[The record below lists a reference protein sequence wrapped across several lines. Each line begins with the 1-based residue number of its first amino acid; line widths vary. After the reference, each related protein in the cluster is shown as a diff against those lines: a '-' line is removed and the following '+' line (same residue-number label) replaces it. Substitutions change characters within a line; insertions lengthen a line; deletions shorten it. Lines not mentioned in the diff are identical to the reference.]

1 MQQNI
6 ISTRLLPILRQRN
19 EQCKA
24 AVEHGANIFVHTY
37 NGMRG
42 LHHREPGVVG
52 AAITLKNVFDEL
64 ICDGHH
70 VHPVAAQ
77 VVMDGHGRDKTILVT
92 DCMRGGGLGDSE
104 SMLGEFP
111 VLIKDGA
118 ARLVSDGSLA
128 GSVLELIS
136 AVRNVVSWGLAT
148 PAEAIKMASLV
159 PAQSVGIADVC
170 GQIAQGYAADFIVLD
185 SNLEL
190 AENVFRWKIRL
201 CESINKTEKED
212 DPMIGCIVT
221 GHGEFAIGMTQAL
234 TMIAG
239 DQEHY
244 EVVPF
249 YEENSLETFEDNIG
263 KSIASL
269 RENTDGVIIFTDLM
283 GGTPFRT
290 AMMQASEYDKVE
302 VITGTNLPMLIEI
315 GLGRIYSEDVEA
327 LAVQAV
333 QVGMQGV
340 QHPKLPVVADEKE
353 NESELEGI

>member
-1 MQQNI
+1 
-6 ISTRLLPILRQRN
+6 
-19 EQCKA
+19 
-24 AVEHGANIFVHTY
+24 
-37 NGMRG
+37 
-42 LHHREPGVVG
+42 
-52 AAITLKNVFDEL
+52 
-64 ICDGHH
+64 
-70 VHPVAAQ
+70 
-77 VVMDGHGRDKTILVT
+77 
-92 DCMRGGGLGDSE
+92 
-104 SMLGEFP
+104 
-111 VLIKDGA
+111 
-118 ARLVSDGSLA
+118 
-128 GSVLELIS
+128 
-136 AVRNVVSWGLAT
+136 
-148 PAEAIKMASLV
+148 
-159 PAQSVGIADVC
+159 
-170 GQIAQGYAADFIVLD
+170 
-185 SNLEL
+185 
-190 AENVFRWKIRL
+190 
-201 CESINKTEKED
+201 
-212 DPMIGCIVT
+212 MIGCIVT

-302 VITGTNLPMLIEI
+302 VITGTNLPMLVEI

-353 NESELEGI
+353 NEDELEGI

>member
-1 MQQNI
+1 
-6 ISTRLLPILRQRN
+6 
-19 EQCKA
+19 
-24 AVEHGANIFVHTY
+24 
-37 NGMRG
+37 
-42 LHHREPGVVG
+42 
-52 AAITLKNVFDEL
+52 
-64 ICDGHH
+64 
-70 VHPVAAQ
+70 
-77 VVMDGHGRDKTILVT
+77 
-92 DCMRGGGLGDSE
+92 
-104 SMLGEFP
+104 
-111 VLIKDGA
+111 
-118 ARLVSDGSLA
+118 
-128 GSVLELIS
+128 
-136 AVRNVVSWGLAT
+136 
-148 PAEAIKMASLV
+148 
-159 PAQSVGIADVC
+159 
-170 GQIAQGYAADFIVLD
+170 
-185 SNLEL
+185 
-190 AENVFRWKIRL
+190 
-201 CESINKTEKED
+201 
-212 DPMIGCIVT
+212 MIGCIVT

-353 NESELEGI
+353 NEDELEGI

>member
-1 MQQNI
+1 
-6 ISTRLLPILRQRN
+6 
-19 EQCKA
+19 
-24 AVEHGANIFVHTY
+24 
-37 NGMRG
+37 
-42 LHHREPGVVG
+42 
-52 AAITLKNVFDEL
+52 
-64 ICDGHH
+64 
-70 VHPVAAQ
+70 
-77 VVMDGHGRDKTILVT
+77 
-92 DCMRGGGLGDSE
+92 
-104 SMLGEFP
+104 
-111 VLIKDGA
+111 
-118 ARLVSDGSLA
+118 
-128 GSVLELIS
+128 
-136 AVRNVVSWGLAT
+136 
-148 PAEAIKMASLV
+148 
-159 PAQSVGIADVC
+159 
-170 GQIAQGYAADFIVLD
+170 
-185 SNLEL
+185 
-190 AENVFRWKIRL
+190 
-201 CESINKTEKED
+201 
-212 DPMIGCIVT
+212 MIGCIVT

-353 NESELEGI
+353 NENELEGI

>member
-1 MQQNI
+1 
-6 ISTRLLPILRQRN
+6 
-19 EQCKA
+19 
-24 AVEHGANIFVHTY
+24 
-37 NGMRG
+37 
-42 LHHREPGVVG
+42 
-52 AAITLKNVFDEL
+52 
-64 ICDGHH
+64 
-70 VHPVAAQ
+70 
-77 VVMDGHGRDKTILVT
+77 
-92 DCMRGGGLGDSE
+92 
-104 SMLGEFP
+104 
-111 VLIKDGA
+111 
-118 ARLVSDGSLA
+118 
-128 GSVLELIS
+128 
-136 AVRNVVSWGLAT
+136 
-148 PAEAIKMASLV
+148 
-159 PAQSVGIADVC
+159 
-170 GQIAQGYAADFIVLD
+170 
-185 SNLEL
+185 
-190 AENVFRWKIRL
+190 
-201 CESINKTEKED
+201 
-212 DPMIGCIVT
+212 MIGCIVT

>member
-1 MQQNI
+1 
-6 ISTRLLPILRQRN
+6 
-19 EQCKA
+19 
-24 AVEHGANIFVHTY
+24 
-37 NGMRG
+37 
-42 LHHREPGVVG
+42 
-52 AAITLKNVFDEL
+52 
-64 ICDGHH
+64 
-70 VHPVAAQ
+70 
-77 VVMDGHGRDKTILVT
+77 
-92 DCMRGGGLGDSE
+92 
-104 SMLGEFP
+104 
-111 VLIKDGA
+111 
-118 ARLVSDGSLA
+118 
-128 GSVLELIS
+128 
-136 AVRNVVSWGLAT
+136 
-148 PAEAIKMASLV
+148 
-159 PAQSVGIADVC
+159 
-170 GQIAQGYAADFIVLD
+170 
-185 SNLEL
+185 
-190 AENVFRWKIRL
+190 
-201 CESINKTEKED
+201 
-212 DPMIGCIVT
+212 MIGCIVT

-269 RENTDGVIIFTDLM
+269 RQNTDGVIIFTDLM

>member
-1 MQQNI
+1 
-6 ISTRLLPILRQRN
+6 
-19 EQCKA
+19 
-24 AVEHGANIFVHTY
+24 
-37 NGMRG
+37 
-42 LHHREPGVVG
+42 
-52 AAITLKNVFDEL
+52 
-64 ICDGHH
+64 
-70 VHPVAAQ
+70 
-77 VVMDGHGRDKTILVT
+77 
-92 DCMRGGGLGDSE
+92 
-104 SMLGEFP
+104 
-111 VLIKDGA
+111 
-118 ARLVSDGSLA
+118 
-128 GSVLELIS
+128 
-136 AVRNVVSWGLAT
+136 
-148 PAEAIKMASLV
+148 
-159 PAQSVGIADVC
+159 
-170 GQIAQGYAADFIVLD
+170 
-185 SNLEL
+185 
-190 AENVFRWKIRL
+190 
-201 CESINKTEKED
+201 
-212 DPMIGCIVT
+212 MIGCIVT

-239 DQEHY
+239 DQENY

-269 RENTDGVIIFTDLM
+269 RQNTDGVIIFTDLM